1 MCEGCDGLKP
11 PAWEPIRP
19 CEAFTPDSTKG
30 LSPLAGSCTAVRDP
44 FFFLFTPGNLLSAWS
59 GQSITKFFCRQQTR
73 FREELNLQKKEHQHG
88 SVSTQN
94 FFNSPFL
101 SLFPASTMS
110 IHMSSLSSYKLP
122 AARESSST
130 GVVEALVA
138 ACNAA
143 PKCCTLL
150 PTTAALDFLT
160 PCNFTTQVAD
170 LVTLK
175 VNIWCP
181 ENHYPKM

>member
-1 MCEGCDGLKP
+1 
-11 PAWEPIRP
+11 
-19 CEAFTPDSTKG
+19 
-30 LSPLAGSCTAVRDP
+30 
-44 FFFLFTPGNLLSAWS
+44 
-59 GQSITKFFCRQQTR
+59 
-73 FREELNLQKKEHQHG
+73 
-88 SVSTQN
+88 
-94 FFNSPFL
+94 
-101 SLFPASTMS
+101 MS
-110 IHMSSLSSYKLP
+110 IHMPSLNSYKLP

-175 VNIWCP
+175 VNLWCP
-181 ENHYPKM
+181 ENHLPKI